1 MAKKAAK
8 AAPAKKSAPKKV
20 VAKAPAAKVPAK
32 KVAVA
37 KVDVKS
43 AKVKAKVVPSKKEVK
58 TAAQATKKVEAPKK
72 KGALANAVA
81 KIEALKNKVTAAKNE
96 NVKKL
101 EAMVPAILKSDKKS
115 KKKEEAVVEVEET
128 VVSNDKPM
136 KLSKLERSKMTEDEA
151 KWWDLHEKNKT
162 QKAPNYDMREAFE
175 ANKPIQHKL
184 LGWGFVLNNDN
195 DRLEVLFKD
204 GKRMLISNRK

>member
-8 AAPAKKSAPKKV
+8 AAPAKKSAPKKA
-20 VAKAPAAKVPAK
+20 VAKVPVAKVPAK
-32 KVAVA
+32 KAVA
-37 KVDVKS
+37 KAEVK
-43 AKVKAKVVPSKKEVK
+43 KAKVSTPNSKKVEKAPV
-58 TAAQATKKVEAPKK
+58 AVVAKKVEAPQK
-72 KGALANAVA
+72 KGAIANAVA
-81 KIEALKNKVTAAKNE
+81 KLEALKNKVTTAKNE

-101 EAMVPAILKSDKKS
+101 EAMVPSILKSEKKS
-115 KKKEEAVVEVEET
+115 KKKEHVVAEVPEVAAVSSE
-128 VVSNDKPM
+128 KPL
-136 KLSKLERSKMTEDEA
+136 KLSKLERAKMTEDEA

-162 QKAPNYDMREAFE
+162 LKAPNYDMREAFE